1 MSNSFS
7 FNAVDMDDYGLV
19 VTGVNLPLT
28 QLASNIQL
36 RDRAYAFDSF
46 RPPIIIEVTVNVVA
60 ANYTTLLTYLSS
72 IREKLNWRVDKQLI
86 FDNLSTR
93 YWMARFDNLNGMFNG
108 PTMWDGSIIF
118 ICTDPAAYSTTAVSN
133 THNIDADPKTV
144 TETPGGTDYI
154 YPVYTLTAKEDLG
167 AITLKLENT
176 TTGEEIQWGGSLTT
190 NDYITVNVPTWL
202 VSKNGVASMAGV
214 VAGSKF
220 PRLLFNV
227 ANSIKVTGLWDSV
240 TGLLNIAYRNRFL

>member
-7 FNAVDMDDYGLV
+7 FNAIDMDDYGLV

-28 QLASNIQL
+28 QLAANIQL
-36 RDRAYAFDSF
+36 RDRSYAFDSF

-60 ANYTTLLTYLSS
+60 ASYTTLLTYLSS

-93 YWMARFDNLNGMFNG
+93 YWMARFDNLNGMFSG
-108 PTMWDGSIIF
+108 PTMWDGSIVF
-118 ICTDPAAYSTTAVSN
+118 ICTDPAAYSTTAVST

-144 TETPGGTDYI
+144 TETPVGNDYI

-167 AITLKLENT
+167 AITLKLENVT
-176 TTGEEIQWGGSLTT
+176 TDEEIQWKGTLNTD
-190 NDYITVNVPTWL
+190 DYITVNVATWL
-202 VSKNGVASMAGV
+202 VSKNGVADMGDVSGQ
-214 VAGSKF
+214 F

-227 ANSIKVTGLWDSV
+227 ANSIKVTDLWDSV
-240 TGLLNIAYRNRFL
+240 TGTLNIAYRNRYL